1 MKRLLLITVT
11 IIMLIAFCG
20 CADIHQNSY
29 DNDTDIENTQ
39 EKTVEYYPNSS
50 VPKLDSVLDENEII
64 GKTEYPLYGPYETA
78 SEGMLVIQS
87 YVAVLETNYGFDVT
101 DDSVGYTLSNGS
113 DKVVVMGGNTQGKFA
128 VAVVVN

>member
-1 MKRLLLITVT
+1 MKKLILITAMILTLFV
-11 IIMLIAFCG
+11 FCS
-20 CADIHQNSY
+20 CTASY
-29 DNDTDIENTQ
+29 YNDDENKTNTGNIQ

-50 VPKLDSVLDENEII
+50 VPKLDSLLDESEII

-78 SEGMLVIQS
+78 NEGMSVIQS
-87 YVAVLETNYGFDVT
+87 YVAVLETNYGFAVT

-113 DKVVVMGGNTQGKFA
+113 DEVVVMGGNTEGKFA